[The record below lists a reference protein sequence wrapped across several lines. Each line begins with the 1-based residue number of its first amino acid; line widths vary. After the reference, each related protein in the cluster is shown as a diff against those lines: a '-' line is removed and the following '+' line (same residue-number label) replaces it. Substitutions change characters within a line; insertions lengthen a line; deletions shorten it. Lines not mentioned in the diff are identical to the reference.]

1 MTWEPGLD
9 VHEWESEWAS
19 LEDDIADSPE
29 TALPIVHELITR
41 MLTERGILD
50 ENLVVA
56 EGADPDWFR
65 TWEAGKEL
73 VVLLDSTD
81 ADVDRQ
87 DILDQLEEYRALF
100 DALIAERP
108 AP

>member
-1 MTWEPGLD
+1 M
-9 VHEWESEWAS
+9 
-19 LEDDIADSPE
+19 
-29 TALPIVHELITR
+29 
-41 MLTERGILD
+41 
-50 ENLVVA
+50 VA

-73 VVLLDSTD
+73 VELLDGSD

-87 DILDQLEEYRALF
+87 DILDQLEEDRTLF